1 MCAWCVCVVCVS
13 VCGAL
18 VCVCVCVCV
27 RLCVYVSVSV
37 SVSRSLSLAL
47 WFTHVA
53 SMYRDGHASRQ
64 ACSLLLKDVLGDTSH
79 LFQHM
84 SVIFIHACW
93 IIACC
98 WICCAAI

>member
-1 MCAWCVCVVCVS
+1 MCVVCVCG
-13 VCGAL
+13 VCLCVGGA
-18 VCVCVCVCV
+18 CVCVCVCV
-27 RLCVYVSVSV
+27 SLSLCLCLYVSVSLA
-37 SVSRSLSLAL
+37 LSLAL